1 MKIKIN
7 WGLLF
12 SFLSSAAIIL
22 VIFWGLNNTQD
33 SLKEDELIRLKDNIM
48 KATVNCYAIEG
59 FYPAD
64 LSYLEDNYGLIIDE
78 RYNVFYEA
86 QASNIMPSVSVN
98 RRGK

>member
-22 VIFWGLNNTQD
+22 MIFFGLNNTQ
-33 SLKEDELIRLKDNIM
+33 SSIKEDELLRLKDNIM
-48 KATVNCYAIEG
+48 KAAINCYAIEG

-64 LSYLEDNYGLIIDE
+64 ITYLEENYGLIIDD
-78 RYNVFYEA
+78 RYNVFYEV
-86 QASNIMPSVSVN
+86 QASNIMPSVSVS

>member
-33 SLKEDELIRLKDNIM
+33 SLKEDELVRLKDNIM
-48 KATVNCYAIEG
+48 KAAVNCYAIEG

-78 RYNVFYEA
+78 RYNVFYEV
-86 QASNIMPSVSVN
+86 QASNIMPSGSVN

>member
-1 MKIKIN
+1 M
-7 WGLLF
+7 
-12 SFLSSAAIIL
+12 AA
-22 VIFWGLNNTQD
+22 
-33 SLKEDELIRLKDNIM
+33 
-48 KATVNCYAIEG
+48 VNCYAIEG

-78 RYNVFYEA
+78 RYNVFYEV